1 MLTPEYLSAFTR
13 QLLQSAAA
21 KDTFEFDDDLK
32 LKSLT
37 TLLFFTQY
45 QKVTFDKK
53 HVALLNKIPKL
64 DKLLSQLSKLYDC
77 TSLNNTILEA
87 HSCTVDEIKPLLR
100 PLTNLKTLFISVQS
114 LLLKACLDEQVTD

>member
-1 MLTPEYLSAFTR
+1 MTR

-53 HVALLNKIPKL
+53 HIALLNKIPKL

-77 TSLNNTILEA
+77 TSLNKTILEA
-87 HSCTVDEIKPLLR
+87 NSCSVDEIRPFLK
-100 PLTNLKTLFISVQS
+100 PLTNLKTIFISVQS
-114 LLLKACLDEQVTD
+114 LLLKACSDEQVTD